1 MDLCSICREHFDGKT
16 PIVIAK
22 HTADRTLEDSRKRG
36 HYFHRSC
43 LEQWK
48 NHCLFNDDTHDLS
61 VGFICPMDRDEI
73 CRLYS
78 VPNYELVRFDIRYFD
93 SDMLR
98 VLNECRSHRQILQQI
113 TDIDETDRRNKTL
126 AYYACYLGD
135 YQMVTRLMAM
145 GADFNKPVGDHGF
158 TPLMAAV
165 CQNHYSIVSKLLSNK
180 IIKQQCSLIMDKSG
194 MNAFMYA
201 CRGCHDRIITEF
213 LVNDIPTAHQVRY
226 CLTLFADE
234 FKADELYGKEIVHKL
249 NHYLKP
255 A

>member
-1 MDLCSICREHFDGKT
+1 MDLCSICREHFDGST

-22 HTADRTLEDSRKRG
+22 HTTDRTLEDSRRRG

-48 NHCLFNDDTHDLS
+48 KHCSITYDTLDLP

-78 VPNYELVRFDIRYFD
+78 VPNYELVGFDIRYYD

-98 VLNECRSHRQILQQI
+98 VMNECRLNRNFLQQI

-135 YQMVTRLMAM
+135 YQLVLRLISA
-145 GADFNKPVGDHGF
+145 GADFNKLVGDHGF

-165 CQNHYSIVSKLLSNK
+165 CQNHYNIVNRLLANK
-180 IIKQQCSLIMDKSG
+180 IVRQQCVQTIDNNG
-194 MNAFMYA
+194 MTAFMYA
-201 CRGCHDRIITEF
+201 CRSCHDRIITEF
-213 LVNDIPTAHQVRY
+213 LVNEIPTAHQVRY
-226 CLTLFADE
+226 CLTLYRDE
-234 FKADELYGKEIVHKL
+234 FNADELYGRDIIHKL

-255 A
+255 K